1 MSENNSIENK
11 KKAQA
16 EKKSHAV
23 KVSKK
28 SKNLGSDH
36 SSLSKL
42 QDECGKLS
50 GEIKKLKESMLRKE
64 AEKENIKKRSSKE
77 IAENKKYAIFNFS
90 KELLEIMEN
99 IIRALDSTPNALLKQ
114 NEPLNTLYQGL
125 DITKISLEA
134 IFNKYNIKRI
144 HPLNEKFDHNF
155 HQVISQKVDNSIE
168 SGSIVEVI
176 QAGYILNGRLL
187 RPALVVV
194 AKHE

>member
-1 MSENNSIENK
+1 MP
-11 KKAQA
+11 
-16 EKKSHAV
+16 
-23 KVSKK
+23 
-28 SKNLGSDH
+28 
-36 SSLSKL
+36 SL
-42 QDECGKLS
+42 
-50 GEIKKLKESMLRKE
+50 I
-64 AEKENIKKRSSKE
+64 
-77 IAENKKYAIFNFS
+77 FS

-99 IIRALDSTPNALLKQ
+99 IIRALDSTPNALLKE